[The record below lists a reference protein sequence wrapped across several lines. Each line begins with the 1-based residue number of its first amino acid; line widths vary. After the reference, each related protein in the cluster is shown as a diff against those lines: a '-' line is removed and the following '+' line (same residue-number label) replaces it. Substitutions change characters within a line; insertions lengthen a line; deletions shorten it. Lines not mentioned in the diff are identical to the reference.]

1 VKRWTALFV
10 SLLVAMM
17 MFASAAFAEEKQVT
31 VQVDGDAI
39 AFESALP
46 IIKDGVTYAPAES
59 LYEALELV
67 LDESGAAVRD
77 GQPVELAGEPATIDG
92 AVYIPVRAAGE
103 SAGYEVRW
111 EPATRTVVLVSKA
124 AETGGRGF
132 LWEVEHNGNKV
143 YLLGSMHLADES
155 FYPLHP
161 AMEAAFD
168 EADYLGV
175 EVDVSKGAD
184 PEVQELILGLGSY
197 QDGTKVQDHVSK
209 ETYDKLTALLT
220 ELELP
225 ADSFDTFKPWVIE
238 MTIQSLQAMASGLEG
253 QVGIDMHFTIKAME
267 RSIPV
272 IELESYESQLRMFD
286 DFSPELQEEMLSA
299 TIDNFHVIDDGL
311 DAMATVWKTGDD
323 AALIELTESFSESEE
338 YNQAMLV
345 DRNKGMTEKVVGY
358 LNGTKQETYL
368 IVVGAAHM
376 LGESGIV
383 TSLQEQ
389 GYTVTRK

>member
-1 VKRWTALFV
+1 
-10 SLLVAMM
+10 
-17 MFASAAFAEEKQVT
+17 
-31 VQVDGDAI
+31 
-39 AFESALP
+39 
-46 IIKDGVTYAPAES
+46 
-59 LYEALELV
+59 
-67 LDESGAAVRD
+67 
-77 GQPVELAGEPATIDG
+77 
-92 AVYIPVRAAGE
+92 
-103 SAGYEVRW
+103 
-111 EPATRTVVLVSKA
+111 
-124 AETGGRGF
+124 
-132 LWEVEHNGNKV
+132 
-143 YLLGSMHLADES
+143 
-155 FYPLHP
+155 
-161 AMEAAFD
+161 MEAAFD

-272 IELESYESQLRMFD
+272 IELESYESQLKMFD